1 MHSLKRHL
9 TYANVTATLALFLVL
24 GGGIV
29 WAAQR
34 IGSRQ
39 LKPASVGPAKLKKG
53 AVTTPKIHRGA
64 VTAGKLRNEA
74 VVGSKIR
81 GEAIGIDK
89 IAPGTNVI
97 AIAHGGPVRASL
109 RAPIAVPLDG
119 TTSFVPGA
127 AGAYFLSVEAEG
139 RNLGIEP
146 GEEEC
151 APTVV
156 TFVNGSEWDVAQGS
170 LTVRA
175 FDPTTDEPTGLLPV
189 TGATAPVGL
198 VTPGNVESIAMKVY
212 GDTNCTDDSQIAVG
226 LAVTQEK

>member
-81 GEAIGIDK
+81 GEAIGIDDVLV
-89 IAPGTNVI
+89 AGTQVLAGGELMDAHPGR
-97 AIAHGGPVRASL
+97 GLRRAARS
-109 RAPIAVPLDG
+109 
-119 TTSFVPGA
+119 
-127 AGAYFLSVEAEG
+127 
-139 RNLGIEP
+139 
-146 GEEEC
+146 
-151 APTVV
+151 
-156 TFVNGSEWDVAQGS
+156 
-170 LTVRA
+170 
-175 FDPTTDEPTGLLPV
+175 
-189 TGATAPVGL
+189 
-198 VTPGNVESIAMKVY
+198 TPESM
-212 GDTNCTDDSQIAVG
+212 G
-226 LAVTQEK
+226 